1 MVVTHK
7 PVAPLAP
14 YVEQFW
20 YCEEYF
26 TPHRKERVL
35 PSGRFQLIIHL
46 TDGFARQQ
54 DFAPG
59 ETPLPSPMLVAGMR
73 SRFGIVDTS
82 ILRSVIGVV
91 FRPGGARPFFHESAQ
106 SLASRPSPTWRATHR
121 R

>member
-1 MVVTHK
+1 MVVSHK

-26 TPHRKERVL
+26 APHRKERVL

-82 ILRSVIGVV
+82 ILRS
-91 FRPGGARPFFHESAQ
+91 PGGARPFFDESAQ
-106 SLASRPSPTWRATHR
+106 CFL
-121 R
+121 